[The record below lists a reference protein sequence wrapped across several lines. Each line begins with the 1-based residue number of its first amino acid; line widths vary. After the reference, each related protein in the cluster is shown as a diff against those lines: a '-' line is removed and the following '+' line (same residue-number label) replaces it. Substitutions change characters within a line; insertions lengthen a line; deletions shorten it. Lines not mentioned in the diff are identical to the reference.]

1 MSIDLRKKAEEN
13 LISLSKTAT
22 ISLDKRGLGNQRAK
36 VALALDISGSMTGL
50 FSNGIVQAVCER
62 TLGLG
67 MNFDD
72 NGAADVFLF
81 GVKDYE
87 VGEIQKDNFYEFVS
101 RQIRPNY
108 PLENGTNYAGVM
120 QRIADFYFPGAT
132 SVKKGLFGLGKGKV
146 TVNATRVEEEPVYV
160 IFVTDGNCFDA
171 DRAAEIVRQT
181 SRLGIFWQF
190 VGVGRENFQF
200 LKQLDDL
207 DGRLI
212 DNANFFQVNDLKK
225 ISDEELYDRLLGEF
239 PDWLKAAKEKSLIK

>member
-22 ISLDKRGLGNQRAK
+22 ISLSKKGLGNQKAR

-81 GVKDYE
+81 GMQDYS
-87 VGEIQKDNFYEFVS
+87 VGEIQKENFYEFVS
-101 RQIRPNY
+101 REIRSKY
-108 PLENGTNYAGVM
+108 RLENGTHYAGVM
-120 QRIADFYFPGAT
+120 RRIAEHYYPGSL
-132 SVKKGLFGLGKGKV
+132 SVKKGLFGLGRDKV
-146 TVNATRVEEEPVYV
+146 SVSAAEPDEPVYV
-160 IFVTDGNCFDA
+160 IFVTDGNCFDG
-171 DRAAEIVRQT
+171 DKTAELVRQT
-181 SRLGIFWQF
+181 SKLGIFWQF
-190 VGVGRENFQF
+190 VGVGRETFQF

-239 PDWLKAAKEKSLIK
+239 PDWLKLAKEHSLIK

>member
-1 MSIDLRKKAEEN
+1 MTIDLRKKAEEN
-13 LISLSKTAT
+13 LISLAKTAV
-22 ISLDKRGLGNQRAK
+22 ISLDKKGLGGQRAR

-50 FSNGIVQAVCER
+50 FTNGIVQSVCER

-81 GVKDYE
+81 GVKDYS
-87 VGEIQKDNFYEFVS
+87 VGEIRKENFYEFVS
-101 RQIRPNY
+101 REIRPNY

-120 QRIADFYFPGAT
+120 QRIADEYFPGAIG
-132 SVKKGLFGLGKGKV
+132 VKKGLFGLGRGKV
-146 TVNATRVEEEPVYV
+146 TVKAPPPEEQPVYV
-160 IFVTDGNCFDA
+160 IFVTDGNCFDGE
-171 DRAAEIVRQT
+171 RTAEIVRQT
-181 SRLGIFWQF
+181 SHLGIFWQF
-190 VGVGRENFQF
+190 VGVGRENFEF

-239 PDWLKAAKEKSLIK
+239 PDWLAEAKKKSLIK

>member
-1 MSIDLRKKAEEN
+1 MSIDLQKRAEEN
-13 LISLSKTAT
+13 LINLSKKAT
-22 ISLDKRGLGNQRAK
+22 ISLSKKGLGSQRAR

-50 FSNGIVQAVCER
+50 FSSGMVQAVCER

-81 GVKDYE
+81 GVQDYSI
-87 VGEIQKDNFYEFVS
+87 GEIGKENFYEFVN
-101 RQIRPNY
+101 REIRPKY
-108 PLENGTNYAGVM
+108 KLENGTNYAGVM
-120 QRIADFYFPGAT
+120 QRIADHYYPGAL
-132 SVKKGLFGLGKGKV
+132 SVRKGLFGLGRGKV
-146 TVNATRVEEEPVYV
+146 SVHTPPPEEQPVYV

-171 DRAAEIVRQT
+171 DRAAELIRQT
-181 SRLGIFWQF
+181 SHLGIFWQF
-190 VGVGRENFQF
+190 VGVGRESFQF

-239 PDWLKAAKEKSLIK
+239 PDWLKLAKEKSLIK

>member
-22 ISLDKRGLGNQRAK
+22 ISLGKKGLGNQRAR

-50 FSNGIVQAVCER
+50 FSSGIVQAVCER

-81 GVKDYE
+81 GVGDYS
-87 VGEIQKDNFYEFVS
+87 VGEIGKENFYEFVD
-101 RQIRPNY
+101 REIRPKY
-108 PLENGTNYAGVM
+108 KLENGTNYAGVM
-120 QRIADFYFPGAT
+120 QRIADYYYPGAL
-132 SVKKGLFGLGKGKV
+132 SVKKGLFGLGRAKV
-146 TVNATRVEEEPVYV
+146 SVSAPRPEEPVYV
-160 IFVTDGNCFDA
+160 IFVTDGNCFDGE
-171 DRAAEIVRQT
+171 RAAEIVRRT

-190 VGVGRENFQF
+190 VGVGKENFQF
-200 LKQLDDL
+200 LKKLDDL

-239 PDWLKAAKEKSLIK
+239 PDWLKAAKENSLIK